1 MKKMILLLSFSLNAL
16 FAGDIVSSKLMSS
29 ELAMEIAHKAMVEC
43 RNNGYQVSAVVVD
56 RAGNVQVSLRDVYA
70 SRFTTEIATRKAN
83 TVILSGTDSGIF
95 RKNREDIRQELNH
108 IEGIIVMEGALPI
121 ESGGTLLGAI
131 GVSGAP
137 GGDKD
142 AACARASLKTF
153 EQRLIFATEE

>member
-1 MKKMILLLSFSLNAL
+1 MKKILTFTALSLSL
-16 FAGDIVSSKLMSS
+16 FAGDIMSSKMISTEFALD
-29 ELAMEIAHKAMVEC
+29 IAKSALTEC
-43 RNNGYQVSAVVVD
+43 RSNGYQVSVVIVD

-83 TVILSGTDSGIF
+83 TVILSGVDSGIF

-108 IEGIIVMEGALPI
+108 IDGIIVMEGGLPI
-121 ESGGTLLGAI
+121 EAAGTLVGAI

-142 AACARASLKTF
+142 AACARTALQSVS
-153 EQRLIFATEE
+153 ERLIFASE